1 MQIATLSNV
10 ISPALRVPD
19 MRGTAVKSS
28 VKENKVRSLYE
39 RLHRPTSSRTRLSPA
54 TPAVA
59 RKPTRSLATT
69 SSWTRPS
76 ATTSVVAA
84 KRKQTLASNA
94 LRTHPGAVGK
104 AASRKTV
111 IVARAR
117 ADYRQS
123 RDGTMKQ
130 TRIPGPTTKA
140 MMEAKVR
147 SQSTSW
153 IRMASVAIRRPIVTP
168 MVEITEEV
176 TEVDTEII
184 GWKEPA
190 VEEEEGTMVHEA
202 DDISLMFNDDSFD
215 EAVSPTLQTDS
226 VKLCGR
232 TMVSMRRLGLN
243 MVGLIKAPWFDGLA
257 RCPTYVGD
265 DIGIQRVRPRKVVEV
280 ETVKVPEE
288 ESEVAQDEEEDG
300 KLSEYDERA

>member
-1 MQIATLSNV
+1 M
-10 ISPALRVPD
+10 
-19 MRGTAVKSS
+19 
-28 VKENKVRSLYE
+28 
-39 RLHRPTSSRTRLSPA
+39 RTR
-54 TPAVA
+54 
-59 RKPTRSLATT
+59 
-69 SSWTRPS
+69 
-76 ATTSVVAA
+76 
-84 KRKQTLASNA
+84 
-94 LRTHPGAVGK
+94 PGAVGK

-117 ADYRQS
+117 ADYPQS

-153 IRMASVAIRRPIVTP
+153 IRMASVVIRRPIATP
-168 MVEITEEV
+168 MVEVTEEV
-176 TEVDTEII
+176 SEVDTGTENDII

-202 DDISLMFNDDSFD
+202 DDTSLMFNDDSFD

-288 ESEVAQDEEEDG
+288 EPEVAQDEKEDG
-300 KLSEYDERA
+300 KLSDYDEIA